1 VDAQVLG
8 EDCELARLTV
18 FGETLEDAIVSTLA
32 MLAPHVQAGST
43 VQVLNTGV
51 FCEECQAYHPCT
63 ERLIA
68 QHGVDVHLEP
78 PESSVGPN

>member
-1 VDAQVLG
+1 VDARVLG
-8 EDCELARLTV
+8 EDCELGRMTI

-32 MLAPHVQAGST
+32 LLAPHVGERSA
-43 VQVLNTGV
+43 VQILNTGV

-68 QHGVDVHLEP
+68 QHGVDECVEEP
-78 PESSVGPN
+78 LPSALN